1 MTPMRREHEFLRQLI
16 SELAAIDIRGATFGA
31 GFRLRQVIY
40 RMVALIKTHLA
51 EEEAYLDVLRSN
63 LSPAEAEELARG
75 LAHATADPI

>member
-16 SELAAIDIRGATFGA
+16 SELAEIDIRGATFGA
-31 GFRLRQVIY
+31 GFRLRRVIY